1 MIVSTSRT
9 IVSVGSLPMLR
20 DFSDTVAFV
29 TVVQEGSF
37 TAAARV
43 LKVPKTRISR
53 KVQELEQRL
62 QAQLLHRT
70 TRSLK
75 LTEAGTAYF
84 ERSQAIVKDLEDAE
98 SAVAELQDHPRGW
111 LRITA
116 PFWLGTR
123 VVAPMLSEF
132 RRFYPDVHPQL
143 LLGNNVVDLVAEN
156 IDVALRLWVGSMPD
170 STMAARHMGSLRMG
184 VYAAPR
190 YLERLGAPEHPSEL
204 VDHDCLLVQHFFE
217 RPAVEWPLW
226 RGREQFN
233 APLRPVAVASD
244 PEALHIFLLA
254 GDGLL
259 MTNHS
264 RVAADVAA
272 GRLVRIL
279 SEWDGP
285 EPALYAV
292 RPGGRVQPPKVKA
305 FLDFLVP
312 RLDLSGSFPSPS
324 RETG

>member
-1 MIVSTSRT
+1 
-9 IVSVGSLPMLR
+9 LLR

-75 LTEAGTAYF
+75 LTEAGAAYF
-84 ERSQAIVKDLEDAE
+84 ERAQEIVKDLEDAE

-143 LLGNNVVDLVAEN
+143 LLGNDVVDLVAEN
-156 IDVALRLWVGSMPD
+156 IDVALRLWVGPMPD
-170 STMAARHMGSLRMG
+170 STMTARHMGSLPMG

-190 YLERLGAPEHPSEL
+190 YLERAGVPRHPSEL
-204 VDHDCLLVQHFFE
+204 AHHDCLLVQHFFQ

-226 RGREQFN
+226 RGGEQFD
-233 APLRPVAVASD
+233 APLRAVAVASD
-244 PEALHIFLLA
+244 PEALHLFLLA
-254 GDGLL
+254 GDGVL

-279 SEWDGP
+279 PDWDGP

-305 FLDFLVP
+305 FLDFLGP
-312 RLDLSGSFPSPS
+312 RLDLSGSFSAPCAQVS
-324 RETG
+324 G

>member
-1 MIVSTSRT
+1 
-9 IVSVGSLPMLR
+9 MLR

-29 TVVQEGSF
+29 KVVQEGSF
-37 TAAARV
+37 TAAARI

-62 QAQLLHRT
+62 QAQLLNRT

-84 ERSQAIVKDLEDAE
+84 QRCEAIVKDLEDAE
-98 SAVAELQDHPRGW
+98 NAVAELQDHPRGW

-132 RRFYPDVHPQL
+132 RRFYPDVRPQL
-143 LLGNNVVDLVAEN
+143 LLGNDVVDLLARE
-156 IDVALRLWVGSMPD
+156 IDVALRLWVGPLPD
-170 STMAARHMGSLRMG
+170 STLAARRIGSLPMG

-190 YLERLGAPEHPSEL
+190 YLERAGVPNHPSEL
-204 VDHDCLLVQHFFE
+204 ADHDCLLVQHYFE
-217 RPAVEWPLW
+217 RPVIEWPLS
-226 RGREQFN
+226 RDGERFD

-259 MTNHS
+259 MTNHL

-272 GRLVRIL
+272 GRLVRVL
-279 SEWDGP
+279 PDWDGP

-305 FLDFLVP
+305 FLDFLGP
-312 RLDLSGSFPSPS
+312 RLDFTGSFSLPCSH
-324 RETG
+324 EAG

>member
-1 MIVSTSRT
+1 
-9 IVSVGSLPMLR
+9 MLR

-29 TVVQEGSF
+29 TVVQERSF

-75 LTEAGTAYF
+75 LTEAGAAYF
-84 ERSQAIVKDLEDAE
+84 ERAQAIVKDLEDAE

-143 LLGNNVVDLVAEN
+143 LLGNEVVDLVAEN
-156 IDVALRLWVGSMPD
+156 IDVALRLWVGPMPD
-170 STMAARHMGSLRMG
+170 STMTARHMGSLPMG

-190 YLERLGAPEHPSEL
+190 YLERAGVPRHPSEL
-204 VDHDCLLVQHFFE
+204 ADHDCLLVQHFFQ

-226 RGREQFN
+226 RSSEQVN
-233 APLRPVAVASD
+233 APLRAVAVASD
-244 PEALHIFLLA
+244 PEALHVFLLA
-254 GDGLL
+254 GDGVL

-272 GRLVRIL
+272 GRLVRVL
-279 SEWDGP
+279 PDWDGP

-305 FLDFLVP
+305 FLDFLGP
-312 RLDLSGSFPSPS
+312 RLDLSRSFPAA
-324 RETG
+324 RAQVFG